1 MGKIFDVYW
10 MLGAPNAT
18 IPQNWPPNLS
28 TGINDNTSM
37 VIKFNDSQAT
47 TYLSVN
53 YLYRSMSIFL
63 LHLLIFVYLFFG
75 LGNLSIICRALLLSY
90 AQEGE
95 PLMSMPLSMLS
106 MMQRS
111 LFMWESWTIFQ
122 QLSFQREGNIEG
134 KI

>member
-63 LHLLIFVYLFFG
+63 LHLIFVYLFFG

-106 MMQRS
+106 MVQRS